1 MLSRVSAKGDDS
13 LREET
18 LKDAVKK
25 LIFKAV
31 VELPEDVKHALK
43 RAYES
48 EDSELARIQLKAILD
63 NIRLAERERKPIC
76 QDTGVMI
83 FYVDVGAEFPLKDIN
98 LERILSDA
106 VQESTREIPLR
117 PNAVDPLTRS
127 NPGTNVG
134 PSIPYINWNV
144 IPEADYMLITAVPKG
159 AGSENMSTLAELPP
173 VEGLRGVKA
182 FVLESVI
189 RAGGKPCPPTIIG
202 IGVGGTAPVAMKLA
216 DIASL
221 RKIGT
226 RNSDPFI
233 ADLERELLEKVNSL
247 GIGTMG
253 LGGKITALALH
264 IERAYTHTAS
274 LPVAVRFQCWASRR
288 ASLRISK
295 DGVIEYL

>member
-31 VELPEDVKHALK
+31 VELPEDVKRAIK

-48 EDSELARIQLKAILD
+48 EDSELARIQLRVILD

-144 IPEADYMLITAVPKG
+144 IPGVDYMLITAVPKG
-159 AGSENMSTLAELPP
+159 AGSENMSALVELPP

-202 IGVGGTAPVAMKLA
+202 VGVGGTAPVAMKLA

>member
-189 RAGGKPCPPTIIG
+189 RAGGKPCPQTILG